1 VEKWKSEKVEKVK
14 HDDETG
20 TPHVTDEELLLDIY
34 GESAADDRAR
44 RQAHLHSCDDCRALD
59 RELRAVLALVDQ
71 TPAIDAPRGFER
83 EMWARLEPEI
93 VARTARPSADAA
105 VPSENRA
112 AWWRLDGW
120 VPRRWAVA
128 GGMAALLIG
137 AFSLGRVWETP
148 KSAGPAAFPVDARAL
163 SERLLQGEVEEHLE
177 RSQRVLVDLV
187 NADEVMTDAVSADRD
202 RAADLVAAGRL
213 YRRSAEAIGDVEM
226 RDLLED
232 IERVLVDVANGAR
245 DGSSKDLTD
254 VRMRISE
261 QDLVFRLRV
270 AASALRERDRRIRP
284 TS

>member
-1 VEKWKSEKVEKVK
+1 
-14 HDDETG
+14 
-20 TPHVTDEELLLDIY
+20 
-34 GESAADDRAR
+34 
-44 RQAHLHSCDDCRALD
+44 
-59 RELRAVLALVDQ
+59 
-71 TPAIDAPRGFER
+71 
-83 EMWARLEPEI
+83 
-93 VARTARPSADAA
+93 
-105 VPSENRA
+105 
-112 AWWRLDGW
+112 
-120 VPRRWAVA
+120 
-128 GGMAALLIG
+128 
-137 AFSLGRVWETP
+137 
-148 KSAGPAAFPVDARAL
+148 
-163 SERLLQGEVEEHLE
+163 
-177 RSQRVLVDLV
+177 VDLV